1 MLPSLTTKLK
11 LTWKLMSHLKLL
23 KKTSCYS

>member
-1 MLPSLTTKLK
+1 MMLLTM
-11 LTWKLMSHLKLL
+11 LTWKLMSLKLM